1 MAEQQQ
7 EAQALSSMFPNPPP
21 FWQEFTPDKI
31 SRIQE
36 LRTAYINQNG
46 GDPLAVRVPDVPE
59 DLINLQPPAEPADG
73 RWRVFGDQ
81 YMVSLPKYTYLY
93 MRNLTV
99 VLQLDDKLPTLEDQ
113 GITNLP
119 SSSQSES
126 KDAKR
131 FDRAF
136 ELKRLAKS
144 LLLNF
149 LELSGTLSR
158 NPSHAEAK
166 VQDLRTLFINFH
178 HILNEYR
185 PHQARESVIALMQEH
200 LDRTRTETMAI
211 RTQVDKARRV
221 LDGLGSLSVPDVP
234 KALGQQSEE
243 ESRDALAKQREADV
257 WATTDALFT

>member
-7 EAQALSSMFPNPPP
+7 EAPPLSSMYPNPPP
-21 FWQEFTPDKI
+21 FWQDFTADKI

-36 LRTAYINQNG
+36 LRASYIAQHG
-46 GDPLAVRVPDVPE
+46 GDPLTVRVPDVPE
-59 DLINLQPPAEPADG
+59 DLTNLQPPAEPADG
-73 RWRVFGDQ
+73 RWRIFNGN
-81 YMVSLPKYTYLY
+81 YSLE
-93 MRNLTV
+93 
-99 VLQLDDKLPTLEDQ
+99 DKLPTLEES
-113 GITNLP
+113 GVTNLL

-136 ELKRLAKS
+136 ELKRIAKS

-149 LELSGTLSR
+149 LELSGTLSH
-158 NPSHAEAK
+158 NPSHAAAK
-166 VQDLRTLFINFH
+166 IEDLRTLFINFH

-185 PHQARESVIALMQEH
+185 PHQARESFIALMQEH

-234 KALGQQSEE
+234 KALGQKTEE
-243 ESRDALAKQREADV
+243 EDWEALAKQREADV
-257 WATTDALFT
+257 WAAADALFT

>member
-7 EAQALSSMFPNPPP
+7 ETQPLSSMFPNPPP
-21 FWQEFTPDKI
+21 FWQEFTPDRI

-36 LRTAYINQNG
+36 LRTPYITQNG
-46 GDPLAVRVPDVPE
+46 GDPL
-59 DLINLQPPAEPADG
+59 
-73 RWRVFGDQ
+73 
-81 YMVSLPKYTYLY
+81 T
-93 MRNLTV
+93 
-99 VLQLDDKLPTLEDQ
+99 LDDKLPTLEEQ

-149 LELSGTLSR
+149 LELSGTLSQ

-221 LDGLGSLSVPDVP
+221 LDGLGSLSVPNLP
-234 KALGQQSEE
+234 KALGQRTDEE
-243 ESRDALAKQREADV
+243 TSDALAKQREADV
-257 WATTDALFT
+257 WTTTDALFT

>member
-7 EAQALSSMFPNPPP
+7 EAQVLSSMFPNPPP
-21 FWQEFTPDKI
+21 FWQEFTPERI

-36 LRTAYINQNG
+36 LRTPYTAENG
-46 GDPLAVRVPDVPE
+46 GDPLTVRVPDIPE

-81 YMVSLPKYTYLY
+81 YM
-93 MRNLTV
+93 
-99 VLQLDDKLPTLEDQ
+99 LDDKLPTLEDQ

-234 KALGQQSEE
+234 KALGQQADEQN
-243 ESRDALAKQREADV
+243 RDALAKQREADV